1 MFFYLVLS
9 TGYLVLK
16 STAFSCTP
24 FTYVIVNPLYI
35 INRAPQRADINS
47 LLPSAGPSRRTG
59 AVARKETNLKGYET
73 ICILHPDLTEEEVKG
88 TIERYSALISE
99 NGGEVTKS
107 DHWGQRKLAYS
118 VQGHSR
124 GHYIYI
130 LYTGVAETV
139 AELERNLRILDQN
152 IRYMTVKVDDVEEMA
167 KMKPQLLEDPTLSI
181 QDGRDG

>member
-1 MFFYLVLS
+1 M
-9 TGYLVLK
+9 
-16 STAFSCTP
+16 
-24 FTYVIVNPLYI
+24 
-35 INRAPQRADINS
+35 
-47 LLPSAGPSRRTG
+47 
-59 AVARKETNLKGYET
+59 KGYET
-73 ICILHPDLTEEEVKG
+73 ICILHPDLTEEEVNG
-88 TIERYSALISE
+88 TIERYSALIGE

-107 DHWGQRKLAYS
+107 DHWGQRKLAYT